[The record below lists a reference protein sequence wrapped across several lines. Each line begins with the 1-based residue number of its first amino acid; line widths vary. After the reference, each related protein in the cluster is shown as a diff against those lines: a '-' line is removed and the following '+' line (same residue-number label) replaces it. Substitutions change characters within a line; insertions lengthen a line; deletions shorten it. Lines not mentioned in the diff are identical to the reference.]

1 MTTSA
6 GALELIQSVEQA
18 DSPSR
23 LVAAVRALA
32 EARLEAGIPTL
43 ITVLGY
49 NNPEA
54 AVAAVEGLVY
64 LGDVSVAP
72 LLEQLD
78 DYNYG
83 ARAYSFRA
91 LAAIADPRAL
101 DVLLSAA
108 EADFAPSVRRAAAKG
123 LGNLRWVQLPAEQR
137 QLAQER
143 ALKTLL
149 LLSNDPEWAIR
160 YAAVVGLQG
169 LAASEPAANPDLV
182 EQVLARFA
190 QIAQTDIDLAVRG
203 RVLMAQEQ
211 LSAIHTQ
218 LSAHSY

>member
-1 MTTSA
+1 MTKSA

-32 EARLEAGIPTL
+32 EARIEAGIPTL

-54 AVAAVEGLVY
+54 AVAAVEGLVH

-108 EADFAPSVRRAAAKG
+108 ESDFAPSVRRAAAKG
-123 LGNLRWVQLPAEQR
+123 LGNLRWFQLPAEQR

-169 LAASEPAANPDLV
+169 LAAGSEAANPDLV
-182 EQVLARFA
+182 EQILARFA
-190 QIAQTDIDLAVRG
+190 QIAQTDTDLAVRG
-203 RVLMAQEQ
+203 RVWMAQEQ
-211 LSAIHTQ
+211 LNAIHTH
-218 LSAHSY
+218 LSTHSY